1 MLNITPEEKTMIQ
14 GLFYKKN
21 LAVEEIPPDG
31 MQKFLGEIQDEK
43 DAVLWLDLSQ
53 PTQDELNLLREKM
66 HFHPLALED
75 CVHVGQRPKVDDYG
89 GYLFIV
95 LYAVDQCNSIHAG
108 QIGIFLSH
116 NYLVTVHG
124 TPLNLIDDVLR
135 KTREDPRTVQQG
147 VDFLLY
153 HLLDASVDRY
163 FPILTSIDEKV
174 DSLEDEIMNSP
185 AQQQLEKIFSLK
197 KDLVTLRKICAP
209 QRDVINILISRE
221 QALIGPEAAMYYR
234 DIYDHLIRVYD
245 MIENQRDLL
254 TNAMEIY
261 LSMVSNRLGIIMK
274 SLTVVAT
281 IFMPITFITSF
292 FGMNVK
298 FTEFLFTHN
307 EQGELFWWLTASM
320 VVLSVGLV
328 YWFRKKEWI

>member
-14 GLFYKKN
+14 GLFYKKG
-21 LAVEEIPPDG
+21 LTAGEIPPDG
-31 MQKFLGEIQDEK
+31 MLKFLGEIQD
-43 DAVLWLDLSQ
+43 DAVLWLDLSR
-53 PTQDELNLLREKM
+53 PTQDELNILRDKM
-66 HFHPLALED
+66 GFHPLALED

-95 LYAVDQCNSIHAG
+95 LYAVDLCNTIHAG
-108 QIGIFLSH
+108 QIGIFIGP
-116 NYLVTVHG
+116 NFMVTVHG
-124 TPLNLIDDVLR
+124 TTLNLIDDVL
-135 KTREDPRTVQQG
+135 KKSREDSRTVHQG

-174 DSLEDEIMNSP
+174 DSLEDEIMASP

-221 QALIGPEAAMYYR
+221 QSLIGPEAAMYYR
-234 DIYDHLIRVYD
+234 DIYDHLVRVYD

-292 FGMNVK
+292 FGMNV
-298 FTEFLFTHN
+298 ELVDFLKAHN
-307 EQGELFWWLTASM
+307 QGELFWWLTASM
-320 VVLSVGLV
+320 LLLSVGLV
-328 YWFRKKEWI
+328 YWFKKKEWI